1 MRKRKELRT
10 RVLALVLTISMVAG
24 LVVSAFAYI

>member
-1 MRKRKELRT
+1 MRKRKEFRT